1 MNILCIGNSV
11 SVDSNRYLY
20 EIARKGGVNLRVA
33 TLYVGGCTLGMHF
46 RNMRS
51 EQPAYILYSNG
62 MSTGFRVSMKEA
74 LLNRYW
80 DVITSQQGSH
90 ESFKP
95 DTYFPYATEIV
106 DYVHQMSP
114 KAKIVVHQTWAY
126 EQGSE
131 KLARFGF
138 SDQKE
143 MFNGLKD
150 AYEQLCDSVQAVG
163 IIPSGE
169 LFQKML
175 TSGFETVHRDTFHA
189 SLGAG
194 RYALGL
200 LWYRMLTGA
209 DVMDNGFCDF
219 DEEVT
224 PEQIRTIKEL
234 VQAYQP
240 LQLK

>member
-1 MNILCIGNSV
+1 MNILCIGNSF
-11 SVDSNRYLY
+11 SGDSTRYLHQ
-20 EIARKGGVNLRVA
+20 IARKDGVDLKVFS
-33 TLYVGGCTLGMHF
+33 LFIGGCTLGMHF
-46 RNMRS
+46 RNMLS
-51 EQPAYILYSNG
+51 EQPAYTLVHNG
-62 MSTGFRVSMKEA
+62 VSTGFRVSMKEA
-74 LLNRYW
+74 LLNRKW
-80 DVITSQQGSH
+80 DVITIQQGSH

-95 DTYFPYATEIV
+95 DTYHPYAEELV
-106 DYVHQMSP
+106 AYVRRMSP

-131 KLARFGF
+131 KLAHFGF
-138 SDQKE
+138 ADQKD
-143 MFNGLKD
+143 MFNGLKG
-150 AYEQLCDSVQAVG
+150 AYEQLRDTVNADG
-163 IIPSGE
+163 MIPSGE

-175 TSGFETVHRDTFHA
+175 ANGFETVHRDTFHA

-209 DVMDNGFCDF
+209 DVMDNAFCDF

-224 PEQIRTIKEL
+224 PEQVQTIKQL

>member
-1 MNILCIGNSV
+1 MNILCIGNSF
-11 SVDSNRYLY
+11 SVDSNRYLHG
-20 EIARKGGVNLRVA
+20 IARKGGSFVNVA
-33 TLYVGGCTLGMHF
+33 TLYVGGCTFGMHF

-51 EQPAYILYSNG
+51 ELPAYTLYYNG
-62 MSTGFRVSMKEA
+62 MGTGFNVSMKEA
-74 LLNRYW
+74 LYNRYW
-80 DVITSQQGSH
+80 DVITIQQGSH

-106 DYVHQMSP
+106 DYVRRMSP

-126 EQGSE
+126 AQGSE
-131 KLARFGF
+131 KLAHFGF
-138 SDQKE
+138 EDQKE
-143 MFNGLKD
+143 MFNGLKG
-150 AYEQLCDSVQAVG
+150 AYEQLCDTVQAAG

-175 TSGFETVHRDTFHA
+175 VNGFDTVHRDTFHA

-209 DVMDNGFCDF
+209 DVLDNGFCDF

-224 PEQIRTIKEL
+224 PEQVRTIKEL
-234 VQAYQP
+234 VQSYQP

>member
-1 MNILCIGNSV
+1 MNVLCIGNSF
-11 SVDSNRYLY
+11 SVDANRYLH
-20 EIARKGGVNLRVA
+20 EIARKGGEKLQVA
-33 TLYVGGCTLGMHF
+33 SLYIGGCTMGMHY
-46 RNMRS
+46 RNMLS
-51 EQPAYILYSNG
+51 EQPAYTLYYNG
-62 MSTGFRVSMKEA
+62 MSTGFNVSMKEA
-74 LLNRYW
+74 LYNRYW
-80 DVITSQQGSH
+80 DVVTIQQGSH

-95 DTYFPYATEIV
+95 ETYFPYAKEIV
-106 DYVHQMSP
+106 DYVRHMQP
-114 KAKIVVHQTWAY
+114 KTKVVVHQTWAY
-126 EQGSE
+126 AQANE
-131 KLARFGF
+131 KLAQFGF
-138 SDQKE
+138 ADQKE

-150 AYEQLCDSVQAVG
+150 AYERLCDTVQAAG

-175 TSGFETVHRDTFHA
+175 VNGFESVHRDNLHA

-209 DVMDNGFCDF
+209 DVMDNEFCDF

-234 VQAYQP
+234 VQSYQP

>member
-1 MNILCIGNSV
+1 MNILCIGNSF
-11 SVDSNRYLY
+11 SVDANRYLH
-20 EIARKGGVNLRVA
+20 EIARKGGEKVQVA
-33 TLYVGGCTLGMHF
+33 SLYIGGCTLGMHF

-51 EQPAYILYSNG
+51 ELPAYTLYYNG
-62 MSTGFRVSMKEA
+62 MGTGFRVSMKEA
-74 LLNRYW
+74 LYSQYW
-80 DVITSQQGSH
+80 DVITIQQGSH

-95 DTYFPYATEIV
+95 DTYYPYANEIV
-106 DYVHQMSP
+106 DYVRHMSP

-126 EQGSE
+126 EQGSTNLTSKGYE
-131 KLARFGF
+131 NHK
-138 SDQKE
+138 D
-143 MFNGLKD
+143 MFADLKG
-150 AYEQLCDSVQAVG
+150 AYDQLCDTVNAVG

-175 TSGFETVHRDTFHA
+175 ASGFDTVHRDGLHA

-194 RYALGL
+194 RYGLGL

-209 DVMDNGFCDF
+209 DVLDNQFCDF

-234 VQAYQP
+234 VQSYQP